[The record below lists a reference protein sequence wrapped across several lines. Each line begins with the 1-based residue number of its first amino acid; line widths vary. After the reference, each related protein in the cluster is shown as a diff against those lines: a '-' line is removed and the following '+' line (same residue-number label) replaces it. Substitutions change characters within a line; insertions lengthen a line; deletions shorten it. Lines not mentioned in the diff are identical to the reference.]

1 MWTSWCLYHDRQ
13 LFARCVKLLLQ
24 PVRFW
29 VWQAVRCL
37 SAHHGCCRDLTTSH
51 CFIYW
56 HFSSVQAG
64 LVFWMLWICIALNV
78 PGQKKKKK
86 NPYWHVWYQP
96 LYHIWASSDH
106 SAWTQAGQPMNLCTF
121 LVCTYC
127 MALTLCVTSARRDG
141 RQVLAA
147 SIATSLLIYNR
158 TFAAVYHIMY
168 PSEQLCL
175 NVHPCC
181 QTCHFTTEPDNAA
194 SS

>member
-1 MWTSWCLYHDRQ
+1 MPVCTS
-13 LFARCVKLLLQ
+13 LLL
-24 PVRFW
+24 PRLDH
-29 VWQAVRCL
+29 L
-37 SAHHGCCRDLTTSH
+37 SLFYILTLLISAGWSGLLDALDMY
-51 CFIYW
+51 CFK
-56 HFSSVQAG
+56 
-64 LVFWMLWICIALNV
+64 CTR
-78 PGQKKKKK
+78 PKKIKNK

-127 MALTLCVTSARRDG
+127 MALTLCVTSVRRDG

-147 SIATSLLIYNR
+147 SIPTSLLIITGHSR
-158 TFAAVYHIMY
+158 
-168 PSEQLCL
+168 
-175 NVHPCC
+175 PCITSCIHRSSSASTCILVC

>member
-1 MWTSWCLYHDRQ
+1 MPVCTS
-13 LFARCVKLLLQ
+13 LLLL
-24 PVRFW
+24 RLDH
-29 VWQAVRCL
+29 L
-37 SAHHGCCRDLTTSH
+37 SLFYILTLLISAGRSGLLDVLDVY
-51 CFIYW
+51 CFK
-56 HFSSVQAG
+56 
-64 LVFWMLWICIALNV
+64 CTR
-78 PGQKKKKK
+78 PKKKK

-106 SAWTQAGQPMNLCTF
+106 SAWTQAGQPMNPCTV

-127 MALTLCVTSARRDG
+127 MALTLCVTPVRRDG

-147 SIATSLLIYNR
+147 GIATSLLIYNR
-158 TFAAVYHIMY
+158 TFTAVYHIMY

-181 QTCHFTTEPDNAA
+181 QTCHFATEPDNAA